1 MRTYGY
7 EMEMDKNKKISFTAQ
22 GGDTPVPAR
31 EEVVKRASPGS
42 SFSDCGTF
50 VAENQATLSFTAT
63 GQLEMERILDQRM
76 REEKVLAFSRRES
89 LKRTPPEKSKVEEA
103 KNKEDTLDTPFKERN
118 KKEWD
123 VKPPSTEQTVED
135 ITWTLIKTPE
145 KMVKKRKCVDPSSQ
159 STLFKVEPNLTIS
172 KLLQKVEKIVKFK
185 NDNKS
190 VHKEIKTGIMEILD
204 LVNKG
209 SKENVKEREEK
220 ELLENML
227 QKANDVLT
235 KKHEELDA
243 VKMENAEV
251 RKKEKKTE
259 QKIKRLELKYNEE
272 TKNNSEKIRRD
283 ALQEKINKRLEE
295 KTDFQTFWELKDD
308 LWPEECFNKTNMNS
322 ELRQN
327 SINDTKVVM
336 LNLKSW
342 DIDNPDIT
350 KILRDKPILAEVAKA
365 RELDTGQTINV
376 KNSSQI
382 EIEGLDKE
390 TLRPVHAT
398 SSAPATAMNTPTSS
412 RPTTPIAYSN
422 NSSFVAYECVTG
434 DANMQ
439 IEASTE
445 TINSMQNK
453 ALQTIEALTMEINIL
468 RDSIERSTSKKIKDC
483 TETLLS
489 LTSILNTRT
498 IHDLFTKDNGQIS
511 IPTRDVGVQFNKLT
525 YNRDIGTMTDTSDD
539 IPEEV
544 FCSACK
550 TQMQKEEVF
559 AINLKKL
566 IDSRPNE
573 TQTMTLIDKHWP
585 RQC

>member
-1 MRTYGY
+1 MAMRWKWIRK
-7 EMEMDKNKKISFTAQ
+7 KNIVYRT

-42 SFSDCGTF
+42 SFSDRGTF
-50 VAENQATLSFTAT
+50 VAEDQATLSFIAT

-103 KNKEDTLDTPFKERN
+103 KNKEDTLDTPFKEMN

-123 VKPPSTEQTVED
+123 DKPPSTEQTVED

-145 KMVKKRKCVDPSSQ
+145 KMVKKRKCLDPSPQ

-172 KLLQKVEKIVKFK
+172 KLLQKEKIVKFK

-204 LVNKG
+204 LVNKV

-227 QKANDVLT
+227 QKADDVLT

-251 RKKEKKTE
+251 RKKEKETE

-272 TKNNSEKIRRD
+272 TKNNSEKIRRLQRLLD
-283 ALQEKINKRLEE
+283 EAKTMKGGTALQEKINKRLEE

-336 LNLKSW
+336 LNLNSW
-342 DIDNPDIT
+342 DIENPDIT
-350 KILRDKPILAEVAKA
+350 KIFRDKPILAEVAKA

-390 TLRPVHAT
+390 NQISPVPVVPQKVLSVRRKVVASSVLT
-398 SSAPATAMNTPTSS
+398 SSEHIHFRKEKLLQQSKKRKLVNTKKEIKVKKLVQTKLDS
-412 RPTTPIAYSN
+412 R
-422 NSSFVAYECVTG
+422 
-434 DANMQ
+434 
-439 IEASTE
+439 
-445 TINSMQNK
+445 K
-453 ALQTIEALTMEINIL
+453 
-468 RDSIERSTSKKIKDC
+468 TSKSSSSSEEDVSFSSASEVENMSDYENECAGCGEDYRK
-483 TETLLS
+483 
-489 LTSILNTRT
+489 
-498 IHDLFTKDNGQIS
+498 TK
-511 IPTRDVGVQFNKLT
+511 K
-525 YNRDIGTMTDTSDD
+525 SDD
-539 IPEEV
+539 
-544 FCSACK
+544 
-550 TQMQKEEVF
+550 
-559 AINLKKL
+559 
-566 IDSRPNE
+566 
-573 TQTMTLIDKHWP
+573 
-585 RQC
+585 